1 MNSIKATK
9 LVLLSVAT
17 LYGVSVHAQEP
28 VKADPYK
35 SEPIKSEPTAKTGL
49 EAPTPAQSTSQL
61 DKGTQSLKFDQ
72 LDINRDGFITKEEVP
87 ATLELSTS
95 FVNFDDNAD
104 GKLSKDEYGK
114 YKPMKDESKA
124 KIQKN

>member
-1 MNSIKATK
+1 MNSIQLR
-9 LVLLSVAT
+9 LVLSTAALFAT
-17 LYGVSVHAQEP
+17 AAYAQEP

-35 SEPIKSEPTAKTGL
+35 SEPIKSQPISDPIKSDQTQPVT
-49 EAPTPAQSTSQL
+49 AQSNTQL
-61 DKGTQSLKFDQ
+61 DKSTMSLKFDE
-72 LDINRDGFITKEEVP
+72 LDGNTDGFITKEEVP

-104 GKLSKDEYGK
+104 GKLSQDEYAK

-124 KIQKN
+124 KFQK

>member
-1 MNSIKATK
+1 MNSNQLTK
-9 LVLLSVAT
+9 LAVLTAAT
-17 LYGVSVHAQEP
+17 LFGAAAYAQEP

-35 SEPIKSEPTAKTGL
+35 SEPIKSEPAAKTGL
-49 EAPTPAQSTSQL
+49 EAPIAAQSTSQL
-61 DKGTQSLKFDQ
+61 DKGTQSVKFDA
-72 LDINRDGFITKEEVP
+72 LDNNADGFITKEEVP

-104 GKLSKDEYGK
+104 GKLSKDEYAK

>member
-1 MNSIKATK
+1 MNSIQLTR
-9 LVLLSVAT
+9 LVLSTAALLGAAA
-17 LYGVSVHAQEP
+17 YAQEP

-35 SEPIKSEPTAKTGL
+35 SEPIKTEPAVKSDQTQPMT
-49 EAPTPAQSTSQL
+49 AQSNTQL
-61 DKGTQSLKFDQ
+61 DKGTASLKFDE
-72 LDINRDGFITKEEVP
+72 LDNNRDGFITKEEVP

-104 GKLSKDEYGK
+104 GKLSQDEYAK

-124 KIQKN
+124 KIQKH

>member
-1 MNSIKATK
+1 MNSFQLTR
-9 LVLLSVAT
+9 LVLGTAALLGAAA
-17 LYGVSVHAQEP
+17 YAQEP

-35 SEPIKSEPTAKTGL
+35 SEPVKDEPVRSDQARPLT
-49 EAPTPAQSTSQL
+49 AQSNAQL
-61 DKGTQSLKFDQ
+61 DKGTMSLKFDE
-72 LDINRDGFITKEEVP
+72 LDKNRDGFITKDEVP

-104 GKLSKDEYGK
+104 GKLSKDEYAK

-124 KIQKN
+124 KIEKY

>member
-1 MNSIKATK
+1 MNSLK
-9 LVLLSVAT
+9 LTRLALLGAVA
-17 LYGVSVHAQEP
+17 LLGSAAYAAQEP

-35 SEPIKSEPTAKTGL
+35 SEPVKSEPVRSDQS
-49 EAPTPAQSTSQL
+49 TPMTAQSNAQL
-61 DKGTQSLKFDQ
+61 DKGTMSLKFDE
-72 LDINRDGFITKEEVP
+72 LDKNKDGFITKDEVP

-104 GKLSKDEYGK
+104 GKLSKDEYAK

-124 KIQKN
+124 KVQKY